1 MEVKSV
7 GTFSVILVKLAT
19 PPLPS
24 QPKQSWIWAP
34 WVKMSPFVDLTIAG
48 RWGELGLGG
57 GGGVWRGMNPKPIKK
72 FYLIL
77 NF

>member
-34 WVKMSPFVDLTIAG
+34 GVKMSPFVGLTIA
-48 RWGELGLGG
+48 GG
-57 GGGVWRGMNPKPIKK
+57 GGGVWGGMNPKPIKK
-72 FYLIL
+72 LYLIL
-77 NF
+77 TFSSKGSY